1 MLCLPAKT
9 TSNKVDW
16 ASSLSKY
23 VARAYS
29 KAQAEAHKEQFRRVD
44 ELRRQVA
51 AASEARLEERTAAD
65 ARALYVRYYKL
76 LCSMEQRFEVA
87 ELRLTFPWRD
97 AFQSGM
103 RQGEADLRF
112 ERAAVL
118 FNVASAVTFEA
129 ASQNRRSAEGI
140 RRACKLFQ
148 EAAGVLHAVAA
159 LVGEAA
165 WGASASVDL
174 APRTLATLASLML
187 AQAQRCFYEKAE
199 QDAMSPK
206 LLSKIAAQVAL
217 LYAEV
222 LSALRA
228 PPLSKHMG
236 SHDGSWAAICE
247 ANHKMF
253 GALAQFHAAAEHAS
267 DYQYGHQVA
276 RLTHAAALLGDAA
289 KITARASV
297 SAAVKQVYADALARV
312 SFAYEQ
318 AKKDNETVYCEPVP
332 PFASLPAVGPRAIV
346 KPTQLPDLDA
356 PASPNPR
363 DDPFVHIVPAG
374 VQHQL
379 ARFKDAGKGVADD
392 LCAKMLEAVGAGAER
407 LSALDLPHA
416 LQAYEHG
423 DEGKV
428 RLPPDVKE
436 AVGRVH
442 AAGGDQAL
450 RVSIEGLE
458 GLKTKCEDHI
468 AEVRAALES
477 EDDHDARLTA
487 AHGETWRLILSSA
500 AATEELK
507 GELRVCEERLA
518 AASGANV
525 KVHTSYSDGKDG
537 LAILEMPLDVLEGEI
552 PHAAGSPIADLACT
566 KELRARLS
574 ELDAHHQSRIEVVN
588 DCHVLEGVG
597 RRVRLTRAL
606 ASPVRGAAV
615 PPVAVGAGVT
625 LSDRAEE
632 GKRGVVVS
640 RVDPGGLAAA
650 AGVCEGEVLL
660 TVGGKECSDHA
671 QAIKL
676 LDAAMPLIVKG
687 QAIELLVENDGSALG
702 EDSLALI
709 HDLVYLPAGAP
720 TDDLLARHL
729 SRYDGVRAQAE
740 AFVATSTALLD
751 AIAKANEA
759 FTQAR
764 ISEGTSN
771 VRQEYF
777 KSLNKAVATYDKLAS
792 QVAEGVAFFNS
803 AVARLSALHDKVGDL
818 VAARLVEREDLQ
830 AQIESERAREEAR
843 RKDAAAAAAAEA
855 AALAAATVFAPPP
868 AFASVDV
875 ASAAAQPPPSSA
887 APNASS
893 KQLMEMGFSR
903 EQAEGALEHAGG
915 SMDAALT
922 LLLSGEAPPP
932 PPPAAGTPA
941 PALAAAPS
949 NTSSLSDKGTPRSQY
964 EATPRP
970 FIRQL
975 SRQGTVSRFEV
986 PTALPPKVQQLVD
999 MGFTKEAA
1007 AAALAHTNGAV
1018 DEAAARLLSGPPA
1031 PAPVPAPAPAP
1042 PPPPPPA
1049 PAVTVAPAAAAPPQL
1064 AVLDGI
1070 FGGAG
1075 QHSESHSELVGMGFS
1090 SASAAEALRRANGV
1104 LADAVQILLDTPDL
1118 EPAPP
1123 PPPVTAPVPVAAPV
1137 ATPVAAPVAAAP
1149 APPSGAPSAA
1159 EVRQLVEMGFPAAR
1173 AASALQQAGG
1183 DAAAA
1188 LNLLLADADTPA
1200 PSAPPPQPPPVT
1212 APPSFNSALNA
1223 PPPSAYGGG
1232 APAPFAPPA
1241 VGAAPPAGY
1250 GAPPP
1255 GYVGGYGGA
1264 AVPPVAY
1271 APPPVAYAPPPA
1283 AGGGMMGFAPPP
1295 TVAFVPPGAPGG
1307 AAAVPQRPPGVPFY
1321 VPPMD

>member
-1 MLCLPAKT
+1 
-9 TSNKVDW
+9 
-16 ASSLSKY
+16 
-23 VARAYS
+23 
-29 KAQAEAHKEQFRRVD
+29 
-44 ELRRQVA
+44 
-51 AASEARLEERTAAD
+51 
-65 ARALYVRYYKL
+65 
-76 LCSMEQRFEVA
+76 
-87 ELRLTFPWRD
+87 
-97 AFQSGM
+97 M
-103 RQGEADLRF
+103 RG
-112 ERAAVL
+112 
-118 FNVASAVTFEA
+118 
-129 ASQNRRSAEGI
+129 
-140 RRACKLFQ
+140 
-148 EAAGVLHAVAA
+148 
-159 LVGEAA
+159 
-165 WGASASVDL
+165 
-174 APRTLATLASLML
+174 
-187 AQAQRCFYEKAE
+187 
-199 QDAMSPK
+199 
-206 LLSKIAAQVAL
+206 
-217 LYAEV
+217 
-222 LSALRA
+222 
-228 PPLSKHMG
+228 
-236 SHDGSWAAICE
+236 
-247 ANHKMF
+247 
-253 GALAQFHAAAEHAS
+253 
-267 DYQYGHQVA
+267 
-276 RLTHAAALLGDAA
+276 
-289 KITARASV
+289 
-297 SAAVKQVYADALARV
+297 
-312 SFAYEQ
+312 
-318 AKKDNETVYCEPVP
+318 
-332 PFASLPAVGPRAIV
+332 
-346 KPTQLPDLDA
+346 
-356 PASPNPR
+356 
-363 DDPFVHIVPAG
+363 
-374 VQHQL
+374 
-379 ARFKDAGKGVADD
+379 
-392 LCAKMLEAVGAGAER
+392 
-407 LSALDLPHA
+407 
-416 LQAYEHG
+416 
-423 DEGKV
+423 
-428 RLPPDVKE
+428 
-436 AVGRVH
+436 
-442 AAGGDQAL
+442 AAGGG
-450 RVSIEGLE
+450 E
-458 GLKTKCEDHI
+458 
-468 AEVRAALES
+468 RARTS
-477 EDDHDARLTA
+477 
-487 AHGETWRLILSSA
+487 
-500 AATEELK
+500 
-507 GELRVCEERLA
+507 
-518 AASGANV
+518 
-525 KVHTSYSDGKDG
+525 VHTSYSDGKDG

-740 AFVATSTALLD
+740 QFVATSTALLD

-792 QVAEGVAFFNS
+792 QVAERAFFNSGSRPHISHPAFPISLQVAEGVAFFNS

-1018 DEAAARLLSGPPA
+1018 DEAAARAICPPAPA
-1031 PAPVPAPAPAP
+1031 PAPVPAPAPA

-1075 QHSESHSELVGMGFS
+1075 AAQRVPQRAGGDGVLVR
-1090 SASAAEALRRANGV
+1090 LRRR
-1104 LADAVQILLDTPDL
+1104 
-1118 EPAPP
+1118 
-1123 PPPVTAPVPVAAPV
+1123 
-1137 ATPVAAPVAAAP
+1137 
-1149 APPSGAPSAA
+1149 GAPS
-1159 EVRQLVEMGFPAAR
+1159 RQRRVGRRSADPTRHSRPRAR
-1173 AASALQQAGG
+1173 AAAAARRGARAGRRAGG
-1183 DAAAA
+1183 HAGGRAGGRRAGASERRAVGSGGASAGRNGIPRRARRVRPAAGRRRRGGGAR
-1188 LNLLLADADTPA
+1188 
-1200 PSAPPPQPPPVT
+1200 PPPRRRRHAGALGAPAST
-1212 APPSFNSALNA
+1212 AAGDGAPSFNSALNA

-1232 APAPFAPPA
+1232 APRPSRRRPSAPLRRRATARRRP
-1241 VGAAPPAGY
+1241 GTSAATAG
-1250 GAPPP
+1250 PRCRQSRTRRRLSRTRRRRPR
-1255 GYVGGYGGA
+1255 
-1264 AVPPVAY
+1264 
-1271 APPPVAYAPPPA
+1271 
-1283 AGGGMMGFAPPP
+1283 
-1295 TVAFVPPGAPGG
+1295 
-1307 AAAVPQRPPGVPFY
+1307 AAA
-1321 VPPMD
+1321 